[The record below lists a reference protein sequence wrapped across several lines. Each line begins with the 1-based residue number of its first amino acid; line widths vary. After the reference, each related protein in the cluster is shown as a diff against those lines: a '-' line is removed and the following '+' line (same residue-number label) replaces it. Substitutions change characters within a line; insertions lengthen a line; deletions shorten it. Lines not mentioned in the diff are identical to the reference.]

1 MGWFEIYSTEATKA
15 HTFKAE
21 TQTCFML
28 LFAMSLPILGVWAL
42 HVITET
48 ESLQKLQVHWNCPNS
63 LNMVS
68 AEHSGCT

>member
-28 LFAMSLPILGVWAL
+28 LFAMSLSILGVWAL
-42 HVITET
+42 DGIIET
-48 ESLQKLQVHWNCPNS
+48 VHCNWPNA
-63 LNMVS
+63 LNLVS

>member
-21 TQTCFML
+21 MQTCFML

-42 HVITET
+42 DGKTET
-48 ESLQKLQVHWNCPNS
+48 ELLRSLQLAKCFELGFC
-63 LNMVS
+63 
-68 AEHSGCT
+68 

>member
-28 LFAMSLPILGVWAL
+28 LFAMSLLILGVWAL
-42 HVITET
+42 YVITET
-48 ESLQKLQVHWNCPNS
+48 ESLQVQVASSLQLSKCFE
-63 LNMVS
+63 L
-68 AEHSGCT
+68 GFC